1 MCVCMCTHESVC
13 ASMHVC
19 MRACVQVLG
28 RTKELASPD
37 LEWQL
42 VLSHP
47 RWMLATKL
55 ESSAKAVWAFNCW
68 VISAALLLMHFILTL
83 CPPAFLMH
91 KKDRNPEFIED
102 ICVNVYHMSLH
113 FSEPSVSYLK
123 SPVNIKIFFSSIKCF
138 PFFTLYFY
146 GYSKL
151 LPNLLS
157 PTHPIPRLG
166 SAASSLRGSPILLL
180 FS

>member
-1 MCVCMCTHESVC
+1 MCVYACVWECVR
-13 ASMHVC
+13 AR

-42 VLSHP
+42 VLSHL

-68 VISAALLLMHFILTL
+68 IISAALLLMHFILTL

-102 ICVNVYHMSLH
+102 ICVDVYHVSA
-113 FSEPSVSYLK
+113 FFWTPSVSYLK
-123 SPVNIKIFFSSIKCF
+123 SPVNIKIFFSAIKCF
-138 PFFTLYFY
+138 SFFTVYFY

-151 LPNLLS
+151 LLNLFS
-157 PTHPIPRLG
+157 PPHPIPRLG
-166 SAASSLRGSPILLL
+166 STASSLHGSPKLLL